1 MKSGYK
7 LSAVD
12 IFCGCGDLSE
22 GFSQAGFEII
32 LGIDTNP
39 WAIKTYNKYHG
50 DRGRI
55 RDVTEVDADY
65 VYNESG
71 RKAVDVL
78 IGGPP
83 CQAFSNIEVA
93 KWRSVGMP
101 STIKHPLNT
110 LYKEFLRLVLDLN
123 PKFFVIEN
131 VERMLSIKEGIVK
144 RTIELALRGKYYVS
158 FYVKN
163 VADFGVPQHR
173 KRVLV
178 IGNRLGYN
186 NPLLEAT
193 YSDRNYNKKPYVTV
207 RDAIADLPIIKLSKP
222 SYQLSKTS

>member
-12 IFCGCGDLSE
+12 IFCGCGGLSE

-32 LGIDTNP
+32 LGIDTDP

-83 CQAFSNIEVA
+83 CQAFSNIGVA
-93 KWRSVGMP
+93 KWRSVG
-101 STIKHPLNT
+101 SNIH
-110 LYKEFLRLVLDLN
+110 
-123 PKFFVIEN
+123 
-131 VERMLSIKEGIVK
+131 
-144 RTIELALRGKYYVS
+144 
-158 FYVKN
+158 
-163 VADFGVPQHR
+163 
-173 KRVLV
+173 
-178 IGNRLGYN
+178 
-186 NPLLEAT
+186 
-193 YSDRNYNKKPYVTV
+193 
-207 RDAIADLPIIKLSKP
+207 
-222 SYQLSKTS
+222 